1 MRSIKLELAV
11 GLFVLLGL
19 ASLAWLSVRMARME
33 LVGDGYYPVIA
44 HFSSISGLKKG
55 ANVEIAGVEVGRV
68 DDIALDAKDFDAKV
82 VLKINSSIPIQE
94 DAIASIRTKG
104 LIGDRYIKISPGA
117 SENIVKSG
125 ERLMQTEPAINIEE
139 LISQFIHGSVK

>member
-1 MRSIKLELAV
+1 MRSFKLELAV
-11 GLFVLLGL
+11 GTFVLLGVL
-19 ASLAWLSVRMARME
+19 SLAWLSVRMARME
-33 LVGDGYYPVIA
+33 LVGDGYYPLVA
-44 HFSSISGLKKG
+44 NFSSISGLKKG

-68 DDIALDAKDFDAKV
+68 DDIILDTKDFEAKV
-82 VLKINSSIPIQE
+82 TMKINSSIPVQE

-117 SENIVKSG
+117 SERLMKAG
-125 ERLMQTEPAINIEE
+125 ERIIQTEPAINIEE